1 MKFDKNDAQHAAN
14 LFQARQDQL
23 NNHRMLTEL
32 KEKRES
38 VIQEL
43 NQPELDASHLQ
54 KVKED
59 TELLK
64 SLNKDILSEMS
75 KLAALKGND
84 KKVEELRALQTQ
96 VQEQLDVHTYENY
109 QDMIS
114 TYQNNLAEIDSKFEK
129 VQTALLQGKDW

>member
-129 VQTALLQGKDW
+129 VQTALLQGKNW

>member
-1 MKFDKNDAQHAAN
+1 
-14 LFQARQDQL
+14 
-23 NNHRMLTEL
+23 
-32 KEKRES
+32 
-38 VIQEL
+38 
-43 NQPELDASHLQ
+43 
-54 KVKED
+54 
-59 TELLK
+59 
-64 SLNKDILSEMS
+64 MS
-75 KLAALKGND
+75 KLAALKGKD

>member
-64 SLNKDILSEMS
+64 SLN
-75 KLAALKGND
+75 
-84 KKVEELRALQTQ
+84 
-96 VQEQLDVHTYENY
+96 
-109 QDMIS
+109 
-114 TYQNNLAEIDSKFEK
+114 
-129 VQTALLQGKDW
+129 

>member
-1 MKFDKNDAQHAAN
+1 MSRAELQRLLMKFDKDDAQHVAN

-43 NQPELDASHLQ
+43 NQPELGASHLQ
-54 KVKED
+54 RVKEE

-64 SLNKDILSEMS
+64 SLNQDVLSELS
-75 KLAALKGND
+75 QLTALKGND
-84 KKVEELRALQTQ
+84 KIVEELRALQTQ
-96 VQEQLDVHTYENY
+96 VQEQLDVYTYEKY

-114 TYQNNLAEIDSKFEK
+114 IYQHN
-129 VQTALLQGKDW
+129 